1 MPIWVTEWNLQMSK
15 TTGNTLLQSLFT
27 AQYLL
32 EVLSNPKF
40 SSVKLT
46 TYHNLGG
53 RDLSGSIFRNNNG
66 RMDIQS
72 TYFPMRMISKI
83 FESNIV
89 KINKDQTEEVYTYS
103 CYDKNNKEVLRYILD
118 WQSHDFTCVSTF
130 SQDTIVH
137 KSLNLFDKADNLG
150 KF

>member
-1 MPIWVTEWNLQMSK
+1 MALK
-15 TTGNTLLQSLFT
+15 TFKPYTKSTRGTVVIDKSVLWKGTPYKPLTKGQNFTG
-27 AQYLL
+27 
-32 EVLSNPKF
+32 
-40 SSVKLT
+40 
-46 TYHNLGG
+46 G
-53 RDLSGSIFRNNNG
+53 RNNNG